1 MPKFGGIQL
10 AMEEAKR
17 DAENASASVV
27 GSASCWGDVWGMPG
41 IDVDV
46 VRGCKV
52 YMMKWE

>member
-27 GSASCWGDVWGMPG
+27 GAGSCWGAVWGMPG

-46 VRGCKV
+46 VYGCKV
-52 YMMKWE
+52 CMMKWE